1 MLKPIELHYIHE
13 KKWSKSYGNTSKCV
27 TWVDNGKNGV
37 PNKRKDKVPNAITFH
52 SCFALFCK
60 ILQEICFCTIISF
73 QTKSNQDSTNGHSQ
87 EPINCNDEGD
97 VIGWESD
104 RGQHNHHC
112 DQTSLRDSGR
122 PDTCSS
128 RCDAG
133 LLKRI

>member
-1 MLKPIELHYIHE
+1 MGTHRSVSPGLIMENMESQIRGTIKCQTQSLFILALIILL
-13 KKWSKSYGNTSKCV
+13 NTSI
-27 TWVDNGKNGV
+27 N
-37 PNKRKDKVPNAITFH
+37 IFMYH
-52 SCFALFCK
+52 YFL
-60 ILQEICFCTIISF
+60 
-73 QTKSNQDSTNGHSQ
+73 SNQDSTNGHSQ

-104 RGQHNHHC
+104 RGQHDHHS

>member
-1 MLKPIELHYIHE
+1 MKFTE

-27 TWVDNGKNGV
+27 TWVDNGKYGV
-37 PNKRKDKVPNAITFH
+37 PNKRNDKVQKQSLFIL
-52 SCFALFCK
+52 ALI
-60 ILQEICFCTIISF
+60 ILQNTSINIFMYHYF
-73 QTKSNQDSTNGHSQ
+73 LSNQDSTNGHSQ

-104 RGQHNHHC
+104 RGQHDHHC

>member
-27 TWVDNGKNGV
+27 TWIDNGKMEYQIRGKIKCQTQSLFILALPYFAKYFKKYVSV
-37 PNKRKDKVPNAITFH
+37 P
-52 SCFALFCK
+52 LFPFK
-60 ILQEICFCTIISF
+60 P
-73 QTKSNQDSTNGHSQ
+73 NQDSTNGHSQ
-87 EPINCNDEGD
+87 EPINCNDEDD